1 MRDIMNPRCR
11 NHPAVM
17 DAGCPTFLYHTEV
30 GRAAPLLDE
39 INHTGNVCLRCHPGG
54 NRQLA
59 PRVPIRQPVCTLKH
73 DRLPAHHRIAAH
85 QTRLIGEPQTCFVHV
100 PIVRRQ
106 RLINLLIHTDRQ
118 YPLTDFL
125 VQLQFVLEM
134 QLGRN
139 RHRAGKQL
147 LEPIDNFRLALIGT
161 AQCLHQIQQKRANIL
176 PNGRSRIGLSQRK
189 TLERYTAVDVKVGR
203 HRWNPVLEVK
213 VKRSHTITIPDQLRR
228 VLRHVLL
235 QHRHTVLLGLLDA
248 PYPLTL
254 LGQQIQ
260 RTDHIDVGQLLHV
273 ALVAQPCLLLCF
285 HVHHQLRIDLLRQP
299 ACLCPVVGADE
310 HIDRFLGQLRRKVQL
325 CRRPNL
331 VDLDQPWSKLA
342 GHLDRFRA
350 FEELVAY
357 FGGTEQR
364 TGHRWFVGVRFRYL
378 QQTLCRSAKLFV
390 AGVFRCFLEQI
401 A

>member
-1 MRDIMNPRCR
+1 MSANERPGERSQER
-11 NHPAVM
+11 TSSP
-17 DAGCPTFLYHTEV
+17 EV

-39 INHTGNVCLRCHPGG
+39 INHTGNVRLRCHPGG
-54 NRQLA
+54 HRQLA
-59 PRVPIRQPVCTLKH
+59 PRIPICQPVCTLKH

-85 QTRLIGEPQTCFVHV
+85 QTRLIGQPQTSLVHV
-100 PIVRRQ
+100 PIVCRQ

-118 YPLTDFL
+118 YPFTDFL

-139 RHRAGKQL
+139 RHRAGK
-147 LEPIDNFRLALIGT
+147 
-161 AQCLHQIQQKRANIL
+161 
-176 PNGRSRIGLSQRK
+176 RK
-189 TLERYTAVDVKVGR
+189 TLERYAAVNVKVGR

-235 QHRHTVLLGLLDA
+235 QHRHTVLLGFLDA

-260 RTDHIDVGQLLHV
+260 RTDDIDVGQLLHV
-273 ALVAQPCLLLCF
+273 ALVAQPCLLLCL
-285 HVHHQLRIDLLRQP
+285 HVHHQLRVDLLRQP

-310 HIDRFLGQLRRKVQL
+310 HIDRFLGQLRSKVHL
-325 CRRPNL
+325 CRWPNL

-342 GHLDRFRA
+342 GHLYRFWA

-357 FGGTEQR
+357 FGGTKQR

-378 QQTLCRSAKLFV
+378 QQALRRSAKLFV